1 MKPCVI
7 TLEERLFRKLAILV
21 ISLLVFHGSA
31 IGSSIPGNLESSAL
45 RSSGILNRTRPA
57 GIIWGNPFA
66 KCCQTGHTQQ
76 GFVQEFSLES
86 PYPAPASERDPAD
99 RTLADIA
106 AVKIESSCSSR
117 LSVTNAASQNR
128 DFFQAFNLAT
138 LGQGIGPLVEH
149 SQRPR
154 PTFGLARCGSV
165 PVLSPTQT
173 CADFTDVADQPE
185 PGGISSQD
193 VCLAPACQTPGL
205 RLGDARAAVP
215 AGSQARP
222 LTTPKLFVGDVL
234 HDEERIWKFP
244 WGVVH
249 GRHWKPALALTLAT
263 AGLVELDPH
272 DAPYFRRTTTFSG
285 FNQTFS
291 SLNTGLGEGIFP
303 VGFFLAGHLR
313 KDTYM
318 ERTALLAGEALVD
331 AEAVSEV
338 MKNVDRRLRPRQVP
352 PHGNFADTWFDAG
365 GGLLINGGSFPSG
378 HAIGAF
384 SMATVIAERYRRHR
398 WVPWVAYGLAALVG
412 FSRIT
417 LQEHFP
423 SDIFAG
429 AALGYAI
436 SHYVVLRKQE

>member
-1 MKPCVI
+1 MKACVI
-7 TLEERLFRKLAILV
+7 TLEERLFKQLTILV

-31 IGSSIPGNLESSAL
+31 IGSSIPADLENPGL

-57 GIIWGNPFA
+57 GMIWRNPFA
-66 KCCQTGHTQQ
+66 KCCETGHRQQ
-76 GFVQEFSLES
+76 EFVQEFPLES
-86 PYPAPASERDPAD
+86 QYPAPPSEMDSID
-99 RTLADIA
+99 RA
-106 AVKIESSCSSR
+106 APDFAPVRMKSSCSWR
-117 LSVTNAASQNR
+117 LSVAKAVPQGR
-128 DFFQAFNLAT
+128 DPFPVFGLLT
-138 LGQGIGPLVEH
+138 LVQGVGPLAGH
-149 SQRPR
+149 SQRLT
-154 PTFGLARCGSV
+154 PTFGLAMRGSMRA
-165 PVLSPTQT
+165 LSAPQT
-173 CADFTDVADQPE
+173 CPGFTNVAAHPE
-185 PGGISSQD
+185 FGSISVKDLLLGIR
-193 VCLAPACQTPGL
+193 CPTPGL

-215 AGSQARP
+215 GGSQVQP
-222 LTTPKLFVGDVL
+222 LTTPKLFAGDVL

-249 GRHWKPALALTLAT
+249 GRHWKPALAFTVAT

-285 FNQTFS
+285 FNDVFS
-291 SLNTGLGEGIFP
+291 SLNTGFGEGLFP

-313 KDTYM
+313 KDTHM

-384 SMATVIAERYRRHR
+384 SMATIIAERYRRHR

-429 AALGYAI
+429 AVLGYSI
-436 SHYVVLRKQE
+436 SHYVVLRKQQ